1 MVLEDYFCAGV
12 SQFSL
17 HEFNVFLVGGWFLVW
32 MLATSFS
39 VYADHYALYWRCD
52 GCCSDQSLH
61 CMLSRTSSLLCGCQ
75 SSVRSRICSPV
86 VGADAPRSVY
96 ELQCGVGVTGALPL
110 GEESLITLLQELSTR
125 KYTLRCQLLPNVHA
139 HKVHCCY
146 IAAGTAF
153 SCENVG
159 TGCPSGSVLTKSS
172 TEIHW
177 HRSTYVRHWD
187 PP

>member
-1 MVLEDYFCAGV
+1 MCGLHVSNIFGARAFSIEASHVFPQFAGCYP
-12 SQFSL
+12 L
-17 HEFNVFLVGGWFLVW
+17 DTGREWHCN
-32 MLATSFS
+32 
-39 VYADHYALYWRCD
+39 
-52 GCCSDQSLH
+52 QSLH
-61 CMLSRTSSLLCGCQ
+61 CMLSRASSLLCGCQ

-110 GEESLITLLQELSTR
+110 GEESLITLLQELSTI

-159 TGCPSGSVLTKSS
+159 TGCPSGAVLTKSS